1 MKISTLFKATQNVDV
16 SVKVG
21 QDSTGVYHQGVVDTI
36 LYSENLL
43 LSAPAPLQ

>member
-21 QDSTGVYHQGVVDTI
+21 EDSTGVYGQDGVDTI

-43 LSAPAPLQ
+43 LLAPVPLQ